1 MLRALKRIH
10 ERIGVRKFE
19 NLDERNQRLAPM
31 KKARIAIITLA
42 FSVGTLV
49 TTMLFMTPRTADHQF
64 YLSVVLSAFVAA
76 ALGAHLL
83 YWSNRAGPAQD
94 KVVVI
99 DGMIA
104 HRPRP
109 FGALLGTVLALGLRV
124 MAALLLTAW
133 VAATIWVVWSALKMP
148 ESLPEPVAVIPGPQA
163 AAPDP
168 HVSPNHM
175 VLSGALNEE
184 DIVDGDTFDL
194 AGSRIRPLG
203 YDAPETGKKCE
214 SAAGAVDVYQAA
226 TQALISFAA
235 TKSMTCTDT
244 GKRDRDGRVVAT
256 CAIDG
261 VDLGDHMVASGWAR
275 DWPRYSQGRYCEAE
289 RHARAAKLGMWG
301 LACPHT
307 VWSARDFV
315 DPATGKEC

>member
-19 NLDERNQRLAPM
+19 NLDERNRRLAPM

-94 KVVVI
+94 KVVLI

-109 FGALLGTVLALGLRV
+109 FGAVLGTVCALGLRV
-124 MAALLLTAW
+124 IAALLLTAW

-148 ESLPEPVAVIPGPQA
+148 EPMPRPVAVIPAPQP

-168 HVSPNHM
+168 PVSPEQM
-175 VLSGALNEE
+175 VLSGALSED

-203 YDAPETGKKCE
+203 YDAPESGKKCE
-214 SAAGAVDVYQAA
+214 SPAGPVDVYQAA
-226 TQALISFAA
+226 TQALISFASN
-235 TKSMTCTDT
+235 KKITCSDT
-244 GKRDRDGRVVAT
+244 GGRDRDGRVVAT

-261 VDLGDHMVASGWAR
+261 IDLGNHMVASGWAR
-275 DWPRYSQGRYCEAE
+275 DWPRYSHGTYCEAE
-289 RHARAAKLGMWG
+289 REARAAKRGIWG
-301 LACPHT
+301 LACPDT
-307 VWSARDFV
+307 VWSGRDFV
-315 DPATGKEC
+315 DAATDQEC